1 MPYGVVETAAQTLRA
16 DARRNH
22 DALVTAAA
30 TVFARVG
37 VDAPI
42 KDVADQA
49 GVGVGTLYRRF
60 PTRAD
65 LIVAVLRHEVDECAE
80 AATTLVAL
88 HPPFEALAHW
98 IDRFLDLVVRKRGL
112 AAALRS
118 DASGYA
124 ALRADFETRLVPSL
138 PSLMS
143 AAGDEVRADISAAEL
158 WQAIALLCG
167 AATPDDFQSTRR
179 MVALLINGLRTPGHV

>member
-1 MPYGVVETAAQTLRA
+1 MAGGIVEGAAQPLRA

-22 DALVTAAA
+22 DALLTAAA
-30 TVFARVG
+30 AVFAKVG

-42 KDVADQA
+42 KDIADQA
-49 GVGVGTLYRRF
+49 GVGVGTFYRRF

-65 LIVAVLRHEVDECAE
+65 LILAVLRHEVDDCAE
-80 AATTLVAL
+80 AAATLAADY
-88 HPPFEALAHW
+88 PPFEALALW
-98 IDRFLDLVVRKRGL
+98 IDRFLDLVVKKRGL

-124 ALRADFETRLVPSL
+124 ALRVDFEARLVPPL
-138 PSLMS
+138 QNLMN
-143 AAGDEVRADISAAEL
+143 AAGDEIRSGVSAAEL

-167 AATPDDFQSTRR
+167 AATAGDFASTRR
-179 MVALLINGLRTPGHV
+179 MVALLINGLRASGYV